1 MPLAVGKVV
10 AKSPPAGGQNFS
22 FLAIS
27 EAISR
32 VFLDEGMNKLDAKVS
47 PTAPRSSA
55 GAEAPMDKLLRV
67 FNELRDEL
75 VSTLWFM
82 LGNREDALDAAQEAF
97 LKCWK
102 SPGGL
107 QNVRDLRAW
116 IFRVGFNAA
125 KDLKRSAWR
134 RRARPLSGDEIMIH
148 SPENLPLDM
157 MEDKETLHRLRLAI
171 MDLRPDEKEV
181 FLLRQNGEL
190 TYDEIAEIRGSPV
203 GTVKTQM
210 RAALQKLR
218 RQFA

>member
-1 MPLAVGKVV
+1 MSKLGLHVSSA
-10 AKSPPAGGQNFS
+10 PPAGP
-22 FLAIS
+22 
-27 EAISR
+27 
-32 VFLDEGMNKLDAKVS
+32 D
-47 PTAPRSSA
+47 
-55 GAEAPMDKLLRV
+55 GAEAPLDQLLRV

-82 LGNREDALDAAQEAF
+82 LGNRDDALDAAQEAF

-102 SPGGL
+102 SPASL
-107 QNVRDLRAW
+107 ENVRDLRAW

-125 KDLKRSAWR
+125 KDLKRNAWR
-134 RRARPLSGDEIMIH
+134 RRARPLSGAEIMILSSH
-148 SPENLPLDM
+148 ELPLDLM
-157 MEDKETLHRLRLAI
+157 AEKETLERLRRAI
-171 MDLRPDEKEV
+171 LELRPDEKEV

-190 TYDEIAEIRGSPV
+190 TYDQIAEIRGSPV

>member
-1 MPLAVGKVV
+1 M
-10 AKSPPAGGQNFS
+10 S
-22 FLAIS
+22 
-27 EAISR
+27 
-32 VFLDEGMNKLDAKVS
+32 KLDAKVS
-47 PTAPRSSA
+47 APPRSSA
-55 GAEAPMDKLLRV
+55 GAEAPLDELLRV

-75 VSTLWFM
+75 VSTLWYM
-82 LGNREDALDAAQEAF
+82 LGNRDDALDAAQEAF
-97 LKCWK
+97 LKCWR
-102 SPGGL
+102 SPGNL
-107 QNVRDLRAW
+107 HKVRDLRAW

-125 KDLKRSAWR
+125 KDLKRNAWR

-157 MEDKETLHRLRLAI
+157 IEDQETLHRLRLAI